1 MKVSICL
8 LTHRKHSLLVVAAT
22 IISYTISKWAS
33 GSFNHVANC
42 LPKEKFDYM
51 LYIFQTRGVKA
62 IIQSMKEL
70 NSVRQPGYRLILA
83 INQPQTLACYL
94 SLRVFSFLF
103 QLDQSRLPPSP
114 HRAVERKYE
123 MAWVKAI
130 WEGFKYYPEC
140 KVLLLGCG
148 KMTFCEHI
156 SIFLWTWGLVF
167 HSFLDPPQVFKMS
180 IYFLK
185 KLAKNVELSPLCVS
199 FPVSGV

>member
-33 GSFNHVANC
+33 GSFNRVANC

-103 QLDQSRLPPSP
+103 QLD
-114 HRAVERKYE
+114 
-123 MAWVKAI
+123 
-130 WEGFKYYPEC
+130 
-140 KVLLLGCG
+140 
-148 KMTFCEHI
+148 
-156 SIFLWTWGLVF
+156 
-167 HSFLDPPQVFKMS
+167 
-180 IYFLK
+180 
-185 KLAKNVELSPLCVS
+185 
-199 FPVSGV
+199 